1 MSPTLMT
8 ALVLLAI
15 VPSGRDDRDGPV
27 ISVREAGGDY
37 TVYARFVVPE
47 PPDVVREVLTDYAR
61 MPRFMPDVRTSVVVG
76 RGNRTARVEQEAV
89 SKFMWFSKTVHLVLD
104 VDEGSEVIAFR
115 DRCTRSFR
123 RYEGS
128 WAMKRQ
134 GELTELTYQL
144 VARPTFDVPG
154 FVLRTLLNRD
164 AVVMVDRLR
173 TEIRAR
179 GAGR

>member
-1 MSPTLMT
+1 MRT
-8 ALVLLAI
+8 ALI
-15 VPSGRDDRDGPV
+15 VAFALMAATLTTHGAQDGTT
-27 ISVREAGGDY
+27 ISVVETGGDFQ
-37 TVYARFVVPE
+37 VSARFVVPE
-47 PPDVVREVLTDYAR
+47 SPEVVRAVLTDYPAI
-61 MPRFMPDVRTSVVVG
+61 PRFMPDVRTSVVVD
-76 RGNRTARVEQEAV
+76 RGDRTARVEQEAV

-104 VDEGSEVIAFR
+104 VDEGNEVIAFR

-128 WAMKRQ
+128 WTMTRQ

-144 VARPTFDVPG
+144 AARPAFSVPG
-154 FVLRTLLNRD
+154 FVLRKLLNRD